1 MGKLTK
7 VLKLLLI
14 TILIVM
20 ITVLFSLVSG
30 VLMIRNIHGNS
41 MSTTLANGDKV
52 LALKDFKNLE
62 INRGDIITFSGKGED
77 KQTMIKRVIGLPNE
91 TVEIVDGNIFINGK
105 VLEEDYIHIKYTQ
118 NVEMYDRMKLGKDE
132 YFVMGDNRLVSMD
145 SRSKEIGAVNRKD
158 IIGVYLFTL
167 GDFNK

>member
-20 ITVLFSLVSG
+20 VTVLFSLVSG

-41 MSTTLANGDKV
+41 MSTTLSNVDKV
-52 LALKDFKNLE
+52 LALTAFEPLQIK
-62 INRGDIITFSGKGED
+62 RGDIITFSGKGAD
-77 KQTMIKRVIGLPNE
+77 KQTMRKRVIGLPNE

-105 VLEEDYIHIKYTQ
+105 ILQEDYIHIKYTQ
-118 NVEMYDRMKLGKDE
+118 NVEMYDKMKLGKDE

-158 IIGVYLFTL
+158 IIGVYLFKL
-167 GDFNK
+167 VGLSK